1 MLKPIAGSLAG
12 IGQPQ
17 RERDD
22 STIRRVFMVLHGF
35 YGNLFSSKF
44 ATGIV
49 EDNGEDQGMAS
60 ARRVWGY
67 SLSEYDADTIKT
79 ALSRCRE
86 RHPEYPPSLPQ
97 FQALCDAAKPRAAW
111 KPPQSADTLLIE
123 ESAESRAA
131 RRAEARRK
139 ATAAAHRAMEA
150 RQPKGLDALKQAIAS
165 AVREA
170 GGDEA
175 ACLLRLDR
183 VLSPDSRGGSHAG

>member
-17 RERDD
+17 RTERDD

-67 SLSEYDADTIKT
+67 SLAEYDADTIKA

-97 FQALCDAAKPRAAW
+97 FQALCDAAKPRQAW
-111 KPPQSADTLLIE
+111 KPPQTSDTMLIE
-123 ESAESRAA
+123 ESAASRAA
-131 RRAEARRK
+131 RRAELRRK
-139 ATAAAHRAMEA
+139 ATEAARRRIQEA
-150 RQPKGLDALKQAIAS
+150 EQVTGLDALKQAIAS
-165 AVREA
+165 AVAEA

-175 ACLLRLDR
+175 ACLVRLDR
-183 VLSPDSRGGSHAG
+183 VLSRTAA